1 MGQDLEAEPS
11 EKLHT
16 KFAADVGRVLAAHS
30 SDINS
35 EFWEWGH
42 IFNFVNILLLNVNKA
57 EATIGKYM
65 CQRRGIF

>member
-1 MGQDLEAEPS
+1 MYFVGQDLEAEPS

-35 EFWEWGH
+35 EFWE
-42 IFNFVNILLLNVNKA
+42 
-57 EATIGKYM
+57 
-65 CQRRGIF
+65 